1 MTVEGL
7 ARRVANL
14 ESRIQ
19 TRDDVCPVVRIDFDA
34 CRNEEEK
41 NAAIRAEL
49 AKLPPH
55 RRPHSILLVSKR
67 MSGSEWDET

>member
-1 MTVEGL
+1 M
-7 ARRVANL
+7 
-14 ESRIQ
+14 IQ
-19 TRDDVCPVVRIDFDA
+19 SKHPTIVSPQLVRIDFDA

-55 RRPHSILLVSKR
+55 RRPHSILLVPKR
-67 MSGSEWDET
+67 MSASEWDEKYGPK